1 MDEEAS
7 SELALS
13 GTAWSTL
20 EQAARCLGLSQE
32 DARDAASAS
41 MLSIDGHRVIVME
54 TPPEVPLPMC
64 KLMLV
69 SRLDMLDSNDATT
82 IRLVLQTNIHAAM
95 CLGAGAAMDGDGRL
109 LLTMAL
115 NAEFYDPASLA
126 STLLRFGAMVRQ
138 FAELKPPAR
147 H

>member
-1 MDEEAS
+1 MDEEES
-7 SELALS
+7 TEFALS

-20 EQAARCLGLSQE
+20 EQAARCLGLSQA

-41 MLSIDGHRVIVME
+41 MLSIDGHRVILME
-54 TPPEVPLPMC
+54 TPAEVQVPMC

-69 SRLDMLDSNDATT
+69 SRLDMLDNEDAAT
-82 IRLVLQTNIHAAM
+82 IRLVLQTNVHAGM
-95 CLGAGAAMDGDGRL
+95 CLGASAAMDGAGRL

-115 NAEFYDPASLA
+115 NAEFYDPPSLA

-138 FAELKPPAR
+138 FAELKPPAQ